1 MRNSDDAPLRVALVL
16 DRFEPRRGGLESWTF
31 QLAAWLSRAGHQVHA
46 VCFSASAEGE
56 PFGITA
62 HALPAVIG
70 REARAAAMASFLA
83 RLPVDLIHDT
93 GVSWH
98 YDVLQPQGGSRIG
111 DWRQNQRSRRP
122 FERAVQLCHPAGIR
136 RRREFR
142 RLEARQYHAATGTVV
157 AVSRGVRQDLMAFE
171 KVPPQRIRVI
181 YNGIDT
187 TRFVRDDAAGAVV
200 RRQLA
205 LQPGPLFVLVAHN
218 FRLKGVTTALRALAL
233 LRRAALGAQLLII
246 GRDPDVARRRLA
258 TSLGVADRVRF
269 LGHVDDVRPYLS
281 AADACIHPAFY
292 DPCSLA
298 TLEALSMGLPVV
310 TTRRN
315 GVSELMTDGREG
327 FVIAEPDDA
336 EALAR
341 HMGTLDPTR
350 CAGMRP
356 AARHLACAYDLEQ
369 NFSAILALYRE
380 ILAARRHGSAVPRL
394 AAGGH

>member
-1 MRNSDDAPLRVALVL
+1 
-16 DRFEPRRGGLESWTF
+16 
-31 QLAAWLSRAGHQVHA
+31 
-46 VCFSASAEGE
+46 
-56 PFGITA
+56 
-62 HALPAVIG
+62 
-70 REARAAAMASFLA
+70 
-83 RLPVDLIHDT
+83 
-93 GVSWH
+93 
-98 YDVLQPQGGSRIG
+98 
-111 DWRQNQRSRRP
+111 
-122 FERAVQLCHPAGIR
+122 
-136 RRREFR
+136 
-142 RLEARQYHAATGTVV
+142 
-157 AVSRGVRQDLMAFE
+157 
-171 KVPPQRIRVI
+171 
-181 YNGIDT
+181 
-187 TRFVRDDAAGAVV
+187 
-200 RRQLA
+200 
-205 LQPGPLFVLVAHN
+205 
-218 FRLKGVTTALRALAL
+218 
-233 LRRAALGAQLLII
+233 
-246 GRDPDVARRRLA
+246 
-258 TSLGVADRVRF
+258 VRF